1 MGAEE
6 PRTNLGGAVPFCIL
20 GPTQSLKSVAHPGPA
35 PPCPAYLSRSLPQL
49 PPAAGVCGIRTPCK
63 VTSASATPVMRT
75 VTMQQRLS
83 ALPSC
88 PRHRGDAWPPYSR
101 PSFPES
107 RELFSLLSHSLRNV
121 TGNIQLCRLWATTAP
136 QVRMGS
142 GPSPEERQAPTE
154 AQKLLS
160 RWRMRAEEAEPWPET
175 SGIKQGLPRAPVQ
188 HLPAQS
194 LPAVVAR
201 LVHSVQVQEGC
212 RQGPWTEGALSP
224 HPAPNWVGESSQ
236 WNRVS
241 AEYVEPLM
249 AVVPRRGREQARPL
263 STEGWGG
270 RVGSVRRGEGRGS
283 LTQTDLTSVEGQAV
297 DVGKRVFKRKERK
310 LSKCLQDF
318 AERASGFGELL
329 PSLPSPPSC
338 RSKPHHTPV
347 FFLRAWKFH
356 VFMDTKHR
364 TLILYNNKP
373 KLPYSSTLEKGKSPI
388 KAF

>member
-142 GPSPEERQAPTE
+142 GPSPQERQAPTE
-154 AQKLLS
+154 VQEAAFQVEDASRGGRALTRNFRDQAGASQSPSAAPPCAVTARSGGSAGTLCPSAGGLSAGTMDRGCSFSTSCSKLGGGKQ
-160 RWRMRAEEAEPWPET
+160 PV
-175 SGIKQGLPRAPVQ
+175 KQGISRVCRT
-188 HLPAQS
+188 S
-194 LPAVVAR
+194 D
-201 LVHSVQVQEGC
+201 GC
-212 RQGPWTEGALSP
+212 RSTERKGASKALK
-224 HPAPNWVGESSQ
+224 HWG
-236 WNRVS
+236 
-241 AEYVEPLM
+241 L
-249 AVVPRRGREQARPL
+249 GRE
-263 STEGWGG
+263 GG
-270 RVGSVRRGEGRGS
+270 
-283 LTQTDLTSVEGQAV
+283 Q
-297 DVGKRVFKRKERK
+297 
-310 LSKCLQDF
+310 C
-318 AERASGFGELL
+318 
-329 PSLPSPPSC
+329 
-338 RSKPHHTPV
+338 
-347 FFLRAWKFH
+347 
-356 VFMDTKHR
+356 
-364 TLILYNNKP
+364 
-373 KLPYSSTLEKGKSPI
+373 
-388 KAF
+388 